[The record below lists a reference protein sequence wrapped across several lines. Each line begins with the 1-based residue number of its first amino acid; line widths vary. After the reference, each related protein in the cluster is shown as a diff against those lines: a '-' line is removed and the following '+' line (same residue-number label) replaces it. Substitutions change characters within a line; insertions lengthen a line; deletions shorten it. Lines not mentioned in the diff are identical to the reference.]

1 MLSSTWFEKG
11 FVLKNCGVSGA
22 REGGYLLYLS
32 STFFILSIDM
42 VDTEIY

>member
-11 FVLKNCGVSGA
+11 FVPKNCGVSGA
-22 REGGYLLYLS
+22 REGGVSFYLS
-32 STFFILSIDM
+32 STFFTLSIDM